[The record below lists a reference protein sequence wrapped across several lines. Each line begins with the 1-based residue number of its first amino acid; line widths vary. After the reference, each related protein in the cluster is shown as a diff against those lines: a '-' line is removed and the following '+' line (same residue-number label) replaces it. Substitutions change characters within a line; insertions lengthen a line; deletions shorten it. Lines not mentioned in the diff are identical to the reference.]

1 MSYFS
6 CVWRYLNASLLGS
19 ALYNREEKKKE
30 EEKKKAA
37 LKDRSLN
44 NCKHLLGVCHLC
56 LHLITSLCWNLNCL
70 D

>member
-30 EEKKKAA
+30 EKKKSCFKGQISQQ
-37 LKDRSLN
+37 L
-44 NCKHLLGVCHLC
+44 
-56 LHLITSLCWNLNCL
+56 
-70 D
+70 